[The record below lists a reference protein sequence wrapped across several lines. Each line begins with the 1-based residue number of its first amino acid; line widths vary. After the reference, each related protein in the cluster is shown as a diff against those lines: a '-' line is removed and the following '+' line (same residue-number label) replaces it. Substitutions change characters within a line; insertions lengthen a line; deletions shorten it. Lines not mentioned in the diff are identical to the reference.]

1 MHIKTL
7 QKMVI
12 KDAQYLMYYL
22 RKHKTNIQEYKHFCS
37 GLQLSHE
44 QEEYISHVLN
54 TCSID
59 LYPYL
64 YTAHIITTTEFNS
77 FLIYYIQHASYVDI
91 NVDKVLDIF
100 TCHKDNSDISNIDKL
115 LGIIMNDTLLL
126 ISLLSVMQY
135 YFI

>member
-7 QKMVI
+7 QKMI
-12 KDAQYLMYYL
+12 SKDAQYLMYYL
-22 RKHKTNIQEYKHFCS
+22 RKHKKNIQEYNNFCTV
-37 GLQLSHE
+37 LKLSRE
-44 QEEYISHVLN
+44 NEEYISQVLN

-64 YTAHIITTTEFNS
+64 FTLQMITTTEFNS
-77 FLIYYIQHASYVDI
+77 FLVYYIQHASYADI
-91 NVDKVLDIF
+91 NVDKALDIF
-100 TCHKDNSDISNIDKL
+100 SNTEMSNMDKL
-115 LGIIMNDTLLL
+115 FSIIMSDTLLL